1 MFSCFSTGCG
11 RGLEGKKKSGGRKG
25 GTDKESKLLGG
36 IYVTSRMSEHVS
48 PLVHCGDLTSE
59 DASVMPS

>member
-1 MFSCFSTGCG
+1 MAL
-11 RGLEGKKKSGGRKG
+11 REKISGGREG
-25 GTDKESKLLGG
+25 GTDEESKLLGG
-36 IYVTSRMSEHVS
+36 LYPVTSRMSEHVS